1 MVRILLVV
9 TVLALGGAAFIAFSN
24 VQGEIDRITGERDT
38 AQTDLSD
45 TMRDLAKAKK
55 AQEEAEQG
63 ADGGEEEEYGARP
76 AKRRRMEKVVV
87 GLTSGKKTSH
97 PSMQE
102 TGNNP
107 AAGFDLMKAQKEVW
121 MDNLE
126 EIKEAQGARKK
137 KKQAKAMRHMAK
149 RKF

>member
-55 AQEEAEQG
+55 AQEEAEQEKII
-63 ADGGEEEEYGARP
+63 ADGEA
-76 AKRRRMEKVVV
+76 
-87 GLTSGKKTSH
+87 
-97 PSMQE
+97 E
-102 TGNNP
+102 T
-107 AAGFDLMKAQKEVW
+107 
-121 MDNLE
+121 
-126 EIKEAQGARKK
+126 
-137 KKQAKAMRHMAK
+137 AKANFRLAQSRLVEQQQRAAAHAVVYHQVG
-149 RKF
+149 RLHQQ